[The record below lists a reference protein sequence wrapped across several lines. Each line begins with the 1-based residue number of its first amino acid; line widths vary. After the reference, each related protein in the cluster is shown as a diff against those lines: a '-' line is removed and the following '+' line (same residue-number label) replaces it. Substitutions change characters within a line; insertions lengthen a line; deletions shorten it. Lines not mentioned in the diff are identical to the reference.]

1 MDNLIF
7 DRLKTDVE
15 NALNNPSST
24 EFLKGS
30 YNYTDLNR
38 VETWCEYIQNLLND
52 YGKEINL
59 EIKTN
64 WNLRDYPTRAQIDRI
79 RGNIDYLKDMFQ
91 RLKTET
97 IEYTNTLDYEKANVL
112 EKIIYDVY
120 EYIKEMTRTL
130 ELQYNFGATLIRK
143 KYITLKGE

>member
-15 NALNNPSST
+15 NALNNPSSA

-30 YNYTDLNR
+30 YNYADLNR

-52 YGKEINL
+52 YGKNIEL
-59 EIKTN
+59 SIKTN
-64 WNLRDYPTRAQIDRI
+64 WNLKDYPTRTQIDRI
-79 RGNIDYLKDMFQ
+79 RSNIDYLKDIFQ
-91 RLKTET
+91 ELKTEA
-97 IEYTNTLDYEKANVL
+97 IEYVNTLDYKRANIL
-112 EKIIYDVY
+112 EKIIYDVH

>member
-24 EFLKGS
+24 EFLKGA

-52 YGKEINL
+52 YGKNIEL
-59 EIKTN
+59 SIKTN
-64 WNLRDYPTRAQIDRI
+64 WNLRDYPTRLQIDRI
-79 RGNIDYLKDMFQ
+79 RGNIDYLKDMLQ
-91 RLKTET
+91 DLKTET
-97 IEYTNTLDYEKANVL
+97 IEYANTLDYEKANAL

>member
-15 NALNNPSST
+15 NALNNPSSA
-24 EFLKGS
+24 EFLKGA

-38 VETWCEYIQNLLND
+38 VETWCKYIQELLND
-52 YGKEINL
+52 YGKNIDL
-59 EIKTN
+59 EIKTD
-64 WNLRDYPTRAQIDRI
+64 WNLRDYPTRIQIDRI
-79 RGNIDYLKDMFQ
+79 RGNIDYLKDLFQ
-91 RLKTET
+91 ELQTET
-97 IEYTNTLDYEKANVL
+97 IEYVNTLDYEKANVL
-112 EKIIYDVY
+112 EKIIYDVH

-130 ELQYNFGATLIRK
+130 ELQYNFGTTLIKK

>member
-38 VETWCEYIQNLLND
+38 VEQWCEYIQNLLND
-52 YGKEINL
+52 YGKGISL

-64 WNLRDYPTRAQIDRI
+64 WNLRDYPTRVQIDRI
-79 RGNIDYLKDMFQ
+79 RGNIEYLKDMFQ
-91 RLKTET
+91 DLKTET
-97 IEYTNTLDYEKANVL
+97 SEYVNTLDYEKANAL
-112 EKIIYDVY
+112 EKIVYDVH

-143 KYITLKGE
+143 KYIALKGE

>member
-38 VETWCEYIQNLLND
+38 VEQWCEYIQNLLND
-52 YGKEINL
+52 YGKGISL

-64 WNLRDYPTRAQIDRI
+64 WNLRDYPTRVQIDRI
-79 RGNIDYLKDMFQ
+79 RGNIEYLKDM
-91 RLKTET
+91 
-97 IEYTNTLDYEKANVL
+97 NG
-112 EKIIYDVY
+112 KI
-120 EYIKEMTRTL
+120 
-130 ELQYNFGATLIRK
+130 
-143 KYITLKGE
+143 

>member
-15 NALNNPSST
+15 NALNNPSSV
-24 EFLKGS
+24 EFLKGA

-38 VETWCEYIQNLLND
+38 VEQWCEYIQNLLND
-52 YGKEINL
+52 YGKNIDL
-59 EIKTN
+59 KIKTN
-64 WNLRDYPTRAQIDRI
+64 WNLRDYPTRTQIDRI
-79 RGNIDYLKDMFQ
+79 RGNIDYLKDMFKELQ
-91 RLKTET
+91 TET
-97 IEYTNTLDYEKANVL
+97 IEYVNTLDFEKANIL
-112 EKIIYDVY
+112 EKIIYDVH

-130 ELQYNFGATLIRK
+130 ELQYNFGTTLIKK